1 MMYRMPWQRNS
12 KLNSMLQTKCDIVC
26 ASVGAYIAIKCSVAI
41 PLCNVCNVAAFF
53 SWSSQQ
59 KWSSTKE
66 KNTLHSQNK
75 RYFQCMLINMKRDTI
90 STLTFEIQTHIS
102 HYTSLSVCLL
112 SMCATYLQMHRHTYQ
127 KPSMHWLTGV
137 ATCWLLLIGFQLCI
151 RFKFSCKNCSV
162 IFQRTGI

>member
-26 ASVGAYIAIKCSVAI
+26 ASVGAYSAIKCSVAL

-53 SWSSQQ
+53 PDLVN
-59 KWSSTKE
+59 
-66 KNTLHSQNK
+66 KNGAVPKKKIHCIHKIVK

-112 SMCATYLQMHRHTYQ
+112 CMCATYLQMQRHRHTYQ

-137 ATCWLLLIGFQLCI
+137 ATCWLLLIGF
-151 RFKFSCKNCSV
+151 
-162 IFQRTGI
+162 